1 MISSSAMRSVSSRWA
16 VNNSEAF
23 PTDRDL
29 ARAFS
34 YYGDCRPWVR
44 RKHRLRGPGT
54 RSLKAPA
61 PLRARSGWQGVIL
74 SLRVNPCP
82 RGSQVKRGHAPCP
95 ATRNPRLGEEFIF
108 AGRVASPRF
117 PSPGLLGAWV
127 VARPVPPN
135 FESDGKMGRLRP
147 LRLSPCSRGGFPLS
161 EERKNAPE

>member
-1 MISSSAMRSVSSRWA
+1 MRSVSSRWA

-44 RKHRLRGPGT
+44 RKHRLRGPGI
-54 RSLKAPA
+54 
-61 PLRARSGWQGVIL
+61 RSG
-74 SLRVNPCP
+74 
-82 RGSQVKRGHAPCP
+82 P